1 MEKTI
6 TKLVYDY
13 KDVTEVREG
22 YTITAYEVTIKD
34 GKVQSCRGEVK
45 NADTEMFTFSVYEQ
59 TKMSKVERAFMLN
72 NVSEAIDAHAIVK
85 DFLAFVEEDIKATN

>member
-13 KDVTEVREG
+13 KDVTSVREG
-22 YTITAYEVTIKD
+22 YSINAYEVTVRD
-34 GKVQSCRGEVK
+34 GIVISCRGEVK
-45 NADTEMFTFSVYEQ
+45 NADSEMFTFSVYEQ

-72 NVSEAIDAHAIVK
+72 NVSEDIDAHAIVK
-85 DFLAFVEEDIKATN
+85 DFLAFVEEDVKAN

>member
-22 YTITAYEVTIKD
+22 CTINAYEVTIKD
-34 GKVQSCRGEVK
+34 GKVLSCRGEVK
-45 NADTEMFTFSVYEQ
+45 NAETEMFTFSVHEQ
-59 TKMSKVERAFMLN
+59 TKMSKIERAFMLN
-72 NVSEAIDAHAIVK
+72 NVSENIDARSIVK
-85 DFLAFVEEDIKATN
+85 DFLTFVEEDIKTN

>member
-22 YTITAYEVTIKD
+22 YTINAYDVTIKD
-34 GKVQSCRGEVK
+34 GKVQSCRGEVR
-45 NADTEMFTFSVYEQ
+45 NADSEMFNFSVYEQ

-85 DFLAFVEEDIKATN
+85 DFLAFVEEDVKATN

>member
-13 KDVTEVREG
+13 KDVTSVREG
-22 YTITAYEVTIKD
+22 CTINAYEVTVRD
-34 GKVQSCRGEVK
+34 GMVISCRGEVK
-45 NADTEMFTFSVYEQ
+45 NAETEMFTFSVHEQ

-72 NVSEAIDAHAIVK
+72 NVSENIDARSIVK
-85 DFLAFVEEDIKATN
+85 DFLAFVEEDVKAN

>member
-22 YTITAYEVTIKD
+22 YTINAYDVTIKD

-45 NADTEMFTFSVYEQ
+45 NAETEMFTFSVHEQ
-59 TKMSKVERAFMLN
+59 TKMSKIERAFMLN
-72 NVSEAIDAHAIVK
+72 NVSEDIDAHAIVK
-85 DFLAFVEEDIKATN
+85 DFLTFVEEDVKAN

>member
-22 YTITAYEVTIKD
+22 YTINAYEVTVRD
-34 GKVQSCRGEVK
+34 GMVISCRGEVK
-45 NADTEMFTFSVYEQ
+45 NAETEMFTFSVYEQ

-85 DFLAFVEEDIKATN
+85 DFLAFVEEDVKAAN

>member
-22 YTITAYEVTIKD
+22 YSINAYEVTVRD
-34 GKVQSCRGEVK
+34 GMVISCRGEVK
-45 NADTEMFTFSVYEQ
+45 NADNEMFTFSVYEQ
-59 TKMSKVERAFMLN
+59 TKMSEVKRGFMIN
-72 NVSEAIDAHAIVK
+72 NVSEDIDAHAIVK
-85 DFLAFVEEDIKATN
+85 DFLAFIEEDVKTN

>member
-1 MEKTI
+1 MEKII

-22 YTITAYEVTIKD
+22 YTINAYEVTIKD

-45 NADTEMFTFSVYEQ
+45 NADTEMFTFSVHEQ

-72 NVSEAIDAHAIVK
+72 NVSENIDARSIVK
-85 DFLAFVEEDIKATN
+85 DFLTFVEEDVKAN

>member
-22 YTITAYEVTIKD
+22 CTINAYEVTIKD
-34 GKVQSCRGEVK
+34 GKVLSCRGEVK
-45 NADTEMFTFSVYEQ
+45 NAETEMFTFSVHEQ
-59 TKMSKVERAFMLN
+59 TKMSKIERAFMLN
-72 NVSEAIDAHAIVK
+72 NVSEDIDAHAIVK
-85 DFLAFVEEDIKATN
+85 DFLTFVEEDVKAN

>member
-22 YTITAYEVTIKD
+22 YSINAYEVTVRD
-34 GKVQSCRGEVK
+34 GMVISCRGEVK
-45 NADTEMFTFSVYEQ
+45 NAETEMFTFSVHEQ
-59 TKMSKVERAFMLN
+59 IKMSKVERAFMLN
-72 NVSEAIDAHAIVK
+72 NVSENIDARSIVK
-85 DFLAFVEEDIKATN
+85 DFLAFVEEDVKAN

>member
-13 KDVTEVREG
+13 KDVTSVREG
-22 YTITAYEVTIKD
+22 YTINAYEVTVRD
-34 GKVQSCRGEVK
+34 GMVISCRGEVK
-45 NADTEMFTFSVYEQ
+45 NADTEMFTFSVHEQ

-72 NVSEAIDAHAIVK
+72 NVSENIDARSIVK
-85 DFLAFVEEDIKATN
+85 DFLTFVEEDVKANN

>member
-22 YTITAYEVTIKD
+22 YTINAYEVTVRD
-34 GKVQSCRGEVK
+34 GMVISCRGEVK
-45 NADTEMFTFSVYEQ
+45 NADTEMFTFSVHEQ

-72 NVSEAIDAHAIVK
+72 NVSEDIDAHAIVK
-85 DFLAFVEEDIKATN
+85 DFLAFVEEDVKAN

>member
-22 YTITAYEVTIKD
+22 YTINAYEVTVRD
-34 GKVQSCRGEVK
+34 GMVISCRGEVK
-45 NADTEMFTFSVYEQ
+45 NADTEMFTFSVHEQ

-72 NVSEAIDAHAIVK
+72 NVSENIDARSIVK
-85 DFLAFVEEDIKATN
+85 DFLAFVEEDVKSTN

>member
-13 KDVTEVREG
+13 KDVTSVREG
-22 YTITAYEVTIKD
+22 YTINAFDVTIED
-34 GKVQSCRGEVK
+34 CKVQSCRGEVK

-85 DFLAFVEEDIKATN
+85 DFLTFVEEDVKAN

>member
-1 MEKTI
+1 MKKTI

-13 KDVTEVREG
+13 KDVTSVREG
-22 YTITAYEVTIKD
+22 YTINAYEVTVRD
-34 GKVQSCRGEVK
+34 GMVISCRGEVR
-45 NADTEMFTFSVYEQ
+45 NADSEMFTFSVYEQ

-85 DFLAFVEEDIKATN
+85 DFLTFVEEDDKAN

>member
-6 TKLVYDY
+6 KRTVYDY
-13 KDVTEVREG
+13 TDVTSVREG
-22 YTITAYEVTIKD
+22 YSINAYEVTVRD
-34 GKVQSCRGEVK
+34 GMVISCGGEVK
-45 NADTEMFTFSVYEQ
+45 SANNEMFTFSVYEQ

>member
-1 MEKTI
+1 MEKII

-22 YTITAYEVTIKD
+22 YTINAYEVTIKD

-72 NVSEAIDAHAIVK
+72 NVSENIDARSIVK
-85 DFLAFVEEDIKATN
+85 DFLTFVEEDVKATN